1 MMVVMVVVMMMMLVM
16 VVVMMMMVVV
26 VTIMSPVSIDVILD
40 DLPCLHLF
48 LSLRCLHR
56 LFSHVV

>member
-1 MMVVMVVVMMMMLVM
+1 MMMVVMVVVMMMVV
-16 VVVMMMMVVV
+16 VVVMM
-26 VTIMSPVSIDVILD
+26 SPVSMDVILD

-48 LSLRCLHR
+48 LSLRWLHR